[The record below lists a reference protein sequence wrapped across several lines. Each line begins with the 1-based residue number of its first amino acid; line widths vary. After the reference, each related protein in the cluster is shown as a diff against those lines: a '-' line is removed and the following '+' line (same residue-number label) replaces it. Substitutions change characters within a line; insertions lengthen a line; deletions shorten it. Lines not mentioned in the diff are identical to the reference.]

1 MNKWIGIGNLTRDPE
16 LTETPNGVAVC
27 KFTLAVNRNF
37 TNANGDRECDFINVV
52 AWRKLAENCYDF
64 LSKGKK
70 ACVVGSLQ
78 TRSYND
84 SNGEKKYVTEIMA
97 DEVEFLS
104 PKDEDNHQSQRQ
116 PERGGQRGGQ
126 QRRRPAL
133 QEFDDDGDI
142 PF

>member
-16 LTETPNGVAVC
+16 LSETPNGTAVC
-27 KFTLAVNRNF
+27 KFTVAVNRNF

-52 AWRKLAENCYDF
+52 AWRSLAENCGRF

-70 ACVVGSLQ
+70 VSVVGSLQ
-78 TRSYND
+78 TRSYE

-116 PERGGQRGGQ
+116 PQQGGQRDGQ

-133 QEFDDDGDI
+133 QAFDDDGDI

>member
-1 MNKWIGIGNLTRDPE
+1 MNKWIGIGNLTRDLE
-16 LTETPNGVAVC
+16 LSETPNGTAVC
-27 KFTLAVNRNF
+27 KFTVAVNRNF
-37 TNANGDRECDFINVV
+37 TNANGERECDFINVV
-52 AWRKLAENCYDF
+52 AWRSLAENCGRF

-70 ACVVGSLQ
+70 VSVVGSLQ
-78 TRSYND
+78 TRSYE

-116 PERGGQRGGQ
+116 PQQGGQRDNQ

-133 QEFDDDGDI
+133 QAFDDDGDI

>member
-1 MNKWIGIGNLTRDPE
+1 MD
-16 LTETPNGVAVC
+16 
-27 KFTLAVNRNF
+27 NRLHSEAQK
-37 TNANGDRECDFINVV
+37 TVRGSLERRKEKPRAS
-52 AWRKLAENCYDF
+52 WRKDTQ
-64 LSKGKK
+64 

>member
-16 LTETPNGVAVC
+16 LSETPNGTAVC
-27 KFTLAVNRNF
+27 KFTVAVNRNF
-37 TNANGDRECDFINVV
+37 TNANGERECDFINVV
-52 AWRKLAENCYDF
+52 AWRSLAENCGRF

-70 ACVVGSLQ
+70 VSVVGSLQ
-78 TRSYND
+78 TRSYESD
-84 SNGEKKYVTEIMA
+84 GEKKYVSEIMA
-97 DEVEFLS
+97 DEVAFLS

-116 PERGGQRGGQ
+116 PQQGGQRDNQ

-133 QEFDDDGDI
+133 QAFDDDGDI

>member
-16 LTETPNGVAVC
+16 LSETPNGTAVC
-27 KFTLAVNRNF
+27 KFTVAVNRNF
-37 TNANGDRECDFINVV
+37 TNANGERECDFINVV
-52 AWRKLAENCYDF
+52 AWRSLAENCGRF

-70 ACVVGSLQ
+70 VSVVGSLQ
-78 TRSYND
+78 TRSYE

-116 PERGGQRGGQ
+116 PQQGGQRDNQ

-133 QEFDDDGDI
+133 QALDDDGDI

>member
-16 LTETPNGVAVC
+16 LSETPNGTAVC
-27 KFTLAVNRNF
+27 KFTVAVNRNF
-37 TNANGDRECDFINVV
+37 TNANGERECDFINVV
-52 AWRKLAENCYDF
+52 AWRSLAENCGRF

-70 ACVVGSLQ
+70 VSVVGSSQ
-78 TRSYND
+78 TRSYE

-116 PERGGQRGGQ
+116 PQQGGQRDNQ

-133 QEFDDDGDI
+133 QAFDDDGDI

>member
-16 LTETPNGVAVC
+16 LSETPNGTAVC
-27 KFTLAVNRNF
+27 KFTVAVNRNF
-37 TNANGDRECDFINVV
+37 TNANGERECDIINVV
-52 AWRKLAENCYDF
+52 AWRSLAENCGRF

-70 ACVVGSLQ
+70 VSVVGSLQ
-78 TRSYND
+78 TRSYE

-116 PERGGQRGGQ
+116 PQQGGQRDNQ

-133 QEFDDDGDI
+133 QAFDDDGDI

>member
-16 LTETPNGVAVC
+16 LSETPNGTAVC
-27 KFTLAVNRNF
+27 KFTVAVNRNF
-37 TNANGDRECDFINVV
+37 TNANGERECDFINVV
-52 AWRKLAENCYDF
+52 AWRSLAENCGRF

-70 ACVVGSLQ
+70 VSVVGSLQ
-78 TRSYND
+78 TRSYE

-97 DEVEFLS
+97 DEEEFLS

-116 PERGGQRGGQ
+116 PQQGGQRDNQ

-133 QEFDDDGDI
+133 QAFDDDGDI

>member
-1 MNKWIGIGNLTRDPE
+1 MNTWIGIGNLTRDPE
-16 LTETPNGVAVC
+16 LSETPNGTAVC
-27 KFTLAVNRNF
+27 KFTVAVNRNF
-37 TNANGDRECDFINVV
+37 TNANGERECDFINVV
-52 AWRKLAENCYDF
+52 AWRSLAENCGRF

-70 ACVVGSLQ
+70 VSVVGSLQ
-78 TRSYND
+78 TRSYE

-116 PERGGQRGGQ
+116 PQQGGQRDNQ

-133 QEFDDDGDI
+133 QAFDDDGDI

>member
-1 MNKWIGIGNLTRDPE
+1 MTRDPE
-16 LTETPNGVAVC
+16 LSETPNGTAVC
-27 KFTLAVNRNF
+27 KFTVAVNRNF
-37 TNANGDRECDFINVV
+37 TNANGERECDFINVV
-52 AWRKLAENCYDF
+52 AWRSLAENCGRF

-70 ACVVGSLQ
+70 VSVVGSLQ
-78 TRSYND
+78 TRSYE

-116 PERGGQRGGQ
+116 PQQGGQRDNQ

-133 QEFDDDGDI
+133 QAFDDDGDI

>member
-16 LTETPNGVAVC
+16 LSETPNGTAVC
-27 KFTLAVNRNF
+27 KFTVAVNRNF
-37 TNANGDRECDFINVV
+37 TNANGERECDFINVV
-52 AWRKLAENCYDF
+52 AWRSLAENCGRF

-70 ACVVGSLQ
+70 VSVVGSLQ
-78 TRSYND
+78 TRSYE

-97 DEVEFLS
+97 DEGEFLS

-116 PERGGQRGGQ
+116 PQQGGQRDNQ

-133 QEFDDDGDI
+133 QAFDDDGDI

>member
-16 LTETPNGVAVC
+16 LSETSNGTAVC
-27 KFTLAVNRNF
+27 KFTIAVNRNY

-70 ACVVGSLQ
+70 VAVVGSLQ
-78 TRSYND
+78 TRSYE

-116 PERGGQRGGQ
+116 SQQGGQRGGQ

-133 QEFDDDGDI
+133 QAFDDDGDI

>member
-16 LTETPNGVAVC
+16 LSETPNGTAVC
-27 KFTLAVNRNF
+27 KFTVAVNRNF
-37 TNANGDRECDFINVV
+37 TNANGERECDFINVV
-52 AWRKLAENCYDF
+52 ASRSLAENCGRF

-70 ACVVGSLQ
+70 VSVVGSLQ
-78 TRSYND
+78 TRSYE

-116 PERGGQRGGQ
+116 PQQGGQRDNQ

-133 QEFDDDGDI
+133 QAFDDDGDI

>member
-16 LTETPNGVAVC
+16 LSETPNGTAVC
-27 KFTLAVNRNF
+27 KFTVAVNRNF
-37 TNANGDRECDFINVV
+37 TNANGERECDFINVV
-52 AWRKLAENCYDF
+52 AWRSLAENCGRF

-70 ACVVGSLQ
+70 VSVVGSLQ
-78 TRSYND
+78 TRSYE

-116 PERGGQRGGQ
+116 PQQGGQRDNQ

-133 QEFDDDGDI
+133 QAFDDDGDI

>member
-16 LTETPNGVAVC
+16 LSETPNGTAVC
-27 KFTLAVNRNF
+27 KFTVAVNRNF
-37 TNANGDRECDFINVV
+37 TNANGERECDFINVV
-52 AWRKLAENCYDF
+52 AWRSLAENCGRF

-70 ACVVGSLQ
+70 VSVVGSLQ
-78 TRSYND
+78 TRSYE
-84 SNGEKKYVTEIMA
+84 SIGEKKYVTEIMA

-116 PERGGQRGGQ
+116 PQQGGQRDNQ

-133 QEFDDDGDI
+133 QAFDDDGDI

>member
-1 MNKWIGIGNLTRDPE
+1 MNKRIGIGNLTRDPE
-16 LTETPNGVAVC
+16 LSETPNGTAVC
-27 KFTLAVNRNF
+27 KFTVAVNRNF
-37 TNANGDRECDFINVV
+37 TNANGERECDFINVV
-52 AWRKLAENCYDF
+52 AWRSLAENCGRF

-70 ACVVGSLQ
+70 VSVVGSLQ
-78 TRSYND
+78 TRSYE

-116 PERGGQRGGQ
+116 PQQGGQRDNQ

-133 QEFDDDGDI
+133 QAFDDDGDI

>member
-16 LTETPNGVAVC
+16 LSETPNGTAGC
-27 KFTLAVNRNF
+27 KFTVAVNRNF
-37 TNANGDRECDFINVV
+37 TNANGERECDFINVV
-52 AWRKLAENCYDF
+52 AWRSLAENCGRF

-70 ACVVGSLQ
+70 VSVVGSLQ
-78 TRSYND
+78 TRSYE

-116 PERGGQRGGQ
+116 PQQGGQRDNQ

-133 QEFDDDGDI
+133 QAFDDDGDI

>member
-16 LTETPNGVAVC
+16 LTETPSGVAVC

-104 PKDEDNHQSQRQ
+104 PKDEDSHQSQKQ

-126 QRRRPAL
+126 QRRKPTL